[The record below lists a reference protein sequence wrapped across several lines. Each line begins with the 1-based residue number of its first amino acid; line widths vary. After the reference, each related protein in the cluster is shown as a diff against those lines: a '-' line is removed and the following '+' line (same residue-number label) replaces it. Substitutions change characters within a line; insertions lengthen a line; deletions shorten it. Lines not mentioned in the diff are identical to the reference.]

1 MNKEYKKEKKLLEER
16 RKKLLGAIHQIQEWF
31 KNNIKGLIADGDYVI
46 PIDGDLWNVSILEQ
60 KIWLKDKVINKL
72 E

>member
-1 MNKEYKKEKKLLEER
+1 LLDT
-16 RKKLLGAIHQIQEWF
+16 IHQIQKWF
-31 KNNIKGLIADGDYVI
+31 KNNIKGLIADDDYVI
-46 PIDGDLWNVSILEQ
+46 PINGDLWNVSILEQ